1 MNNVLVAFEL
11 MQYLDHKRDG
21 KDSFMA
27 VKLDMS
33 KAYDSMKWG
42 FIEKVVEYMRFHEKW
57 ISLIMHCISTVSYFV
72 IVNRVAYGCIYPTK
86 GLYQGDPLSSYL
98 FILYTDGFS
107 SFINDATVNQWLNG
121 IFHL

>member
-27 VKLDMS
+27 VKLNIS
-33 KAYDSMKWG
+33 KAYDRMKRG

-86 GLYQGDPLSSYL
+86 SLYQGDPLSSYL
-98 FILYTDGFS
+98 FILYADEFS
-107 SFINDATVNQWLNG
+107 SLINDATVNQWLNG